1 MVGAGLSGLLTARG
15 LIRRGIDVTVLEAAD
30 RVGGRTCAET
40 IGRGTFD
47 LGGQWIGPSQHR
59 MTALA
64 DELGLATF
72 PTYDTGRKVLDVDGR
87 ISTYAGSIPSLS
99 PVKLAILQATIWR
112 IDRQARRV
120 YARDPWNAPDASVM
134 DGRTLQAWMSA
145 TVPSRLVRDV
155 MTTAIRVIFGA
166 EPRDLSLLFA
176 MWYIG
181 QGGGILSLVDIRDAA
196 QATRFVDGAHAVSRR
211 LAEEMGDAV
220 VLGSPVTAID
230 WGPEGVIVRTPG
242 REWRADRLVMAAP
255 SNMATR
261 IVFDPVLPAS
271 RRALMDR
278 FPIGAT
284 IKFHALYDRAFW
296 REAGLS
302 GELVCTSGPVSVVFD
317 NTSHDG
323 RQPALT
329 GFCVGEAA
337 LRVSELPDAEQRR
350 VFEDVLA
357 RGFGEDARGHTHLRI
372 KDWTIDPW
380 VQGCPTGIMPPG
392 VLGTFGPALRAPV
405 GPLHWAGTE
414 TAREWTG
421 YMEGAAEAAE
431 RVVEEITGCPPV
443 PGASRRRP
451 GRGRSTAARWSA
463 PG

>member
-1 MVGAGLSGLLTARG
+1 MQTLVVGAGLSGLLTARG
-15 LIRRGIDVTVLEAAD
+15 LARRGVDVTVLEAAD
-30 RVGGRTCAET
+30 RVGGRTYAEEL
-40 IGRGTFD
+40 GRGIFD

-64 DELGLATF
+64 AELGLATF

-87 ISTYAGSIPSLS
+87 RSTYAGSIPSLS

-134 DGRTLQAWMSA
+134 DGRTLQAWMTA
-145 TVPSRLVRDV
+145 TVPSRVVRDV

-196 QATRFVDGAHAVSRR
+196 QATRFVEGAHAVSAR
-211 LAEEMGDAV
+211 LARDLGDAV
-220 VLGSPVTAID
+220 VLGAPVESIT
-230 WGPEGVIVRTPG
+230 WHPNGVIAHTPG
-242 REWRADRLVMAAP
+242 RDWQADRLVMTAPAHMAA
-255 SNMATR
+255 R
-261 IVFDPVLPAS
+261 IDFSPELPAQ
-271 RRALMDR
+271 RRALQQR
-278 FPIGAT
+278 LPIGAT
-284 IKFHALYDRAFW
+284 IKFQALYDRAFW
-296 REAGLS
+296 RDAGLS
-302 GELVCTSGPVSVVFD
+302 GELVCTSGPISVVFD

-329 GFCVGEAA
+329 GFCVGAAA
-337 LRVSELPDAEQRR
+337 LRVSQMSDDDQRR
-350 VFEDVLA
+350 VFVDVLA
-357 RGFGEDARGHTHLRI
+357 RGFGEEARNHTHLRI
-372 KDWTIDPW
+372 KDWTLDPW
-380 VQGCPTGIMPPG
+380 VRGCPTGIMPPG

-431 RVVEEITGCPPV
+431 RVVQEITGSPPV
-443 PGASRRRP
+443 PDA
-451 GRGRSTAARWSA
+451 
-463 PG
+463 